1 MYSME
6 TTKGFYNLLTFLK
19 VLNSLSNYNIAA
31 SVPVGS
37 QMSRRKNL

>member
-31 SVPVGS
+31 SVPAGS